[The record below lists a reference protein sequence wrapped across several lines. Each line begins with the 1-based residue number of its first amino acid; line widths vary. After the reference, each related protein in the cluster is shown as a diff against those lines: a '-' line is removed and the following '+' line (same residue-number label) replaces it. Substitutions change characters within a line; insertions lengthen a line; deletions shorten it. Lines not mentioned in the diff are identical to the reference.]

1 MEVLENE
8 SVNISK
14 LISHY
19 NDRVEKERLNRERI
33 MKFYDDEKSF
43 NELMER
49 IIDKDYQKLQELNAE
64 GYSPCPWNVMSV
76 ILDIV
81 QHEGREIQPYD
92 VLTRTYLSR
101 TLEYMGWTFSMVH
114 GENTLVSI
122 YNQENILV
130 YRF

>member
-1 MEVLENE
+1 MESFN
-8 SVNISK
+8 K
-14 LISHY
+14 LISYY
-19 NDRVEKERLNRERI
+19 NERVESEKLNRERV
-33 MKFYDDEKSF
+33 KRFYNDEKSF
-43 NELMER
+43 NDLMGK
-49 IIDKDYQKLQELNAE
+49 IIDKDYQKLEELNAE
-64 GYSPCPWNVMSV
+64 GYSPNAWNVMSV

-122 YNQENILV
+122 YDQDGILV